1 MTLPQLPLRVP
12 PALGRAGGALL
23 VLLALSVTVYV
34 LFYVAP
40 GDPARLACGER
51 CNPVQVAQVREQLG
65 LNAPVTVQY
74 LHFLQ
79 GLFTGRDYSGG
90 AGLVLHCDAPC
101 LGFSYQNDRQ
111 VTELLLDRLPA
122 TLSLALGAMVIWLV
136 VGVGTGLL
144 SALRRGGITE
154 RALTVL
160 TLGATG
166 TPVFVLGLLLLM
178 AVCAYLQWLPFP
190 TYVPLGQDP
199 EQWAWNLLL
208 PWITLGV
215 FESAKYAR
223 LTRSSTLETL
233 AEDHIRTFRAYGVG
247 ERAII
252 IRHAVRG
259 ALAPVIALSAVDFGT
274 MIGGAVLTE
283 SLFGI
288 PGLGKTL
295 IDGVRVMDLP
305 VVVGVV
311 LAIGAA
317 VVVAGA
323 VADLLYALADRRVA
337 LA

>member
-1 MTLPQLPLRVP
+1 MTRFVLKRL
-12 PALGRAGGALL
+12 GGALL
-23 VLLALSVTVYV
+23 VLLVLSVVVYA
-34 LFYVAP
+34 LFYLAP

-51 CNPVQVAQVREQLG
+51 CNPQQIAQVRAQLG
-65 LNAPVTVQY
+65 LDDSTVTQY

-79 GLFTGRDYSGG
+79 GLLAGRDQSGG
-90 AGLVLHCDAPC
+90 AATVLHCDAPC

-111 VTELLLDRLPA
+111 VTELLLERLPA
-122 TLSLALGAMVIWLV
+122 TFSLALGALVIWLV
-136 VGVGTGLL
+136 IGVGTGLL
-144 SALRRGGITE
+144 SAVRRGGITE
-154 RALTVL
+154 RVL
-160 TLGATG
+160 TLLTLAATG
-166 TPVFVLGLLLLM
+166 TPVFILGLLLLM

-190 TYVPLGQDP
+190 TYVPFGEDP

-208 PWITLGV
+208 PWVTLGF

-247 ERAII
+247 ERALVT
-252 IRHAVRG
+252 RHAVRG
-259 ALAPVIALSAVDFGT
+259 AVAPVIALSAVDFGT

-295 IDGVRVMDLP
+295 IDGVRVVDLP

-311 LAIGAA
+311 LTIGAA
-317 VVVAGA
+317 VVIAG
-323 VADLLYALADRRVA
+323 VIADLLYAVADRRVT

>member
-1 MTLPQLPLRVP
+1 MTRFVLQRI
-12 PALGRAGGALL
+12 GGALL
-23 VLLALSVTVYV
+23 VLLALSVLIHV
-34 LFYVAP
+34 LFYFAP

-51 CNPVQVAQVREQLG
+51 CNPQQIAQVREQLG
-65 LNAPVTVQY
+65 LNETAVAQY

-79 GLFTGRDYSGG
+79 GLVAGRDHSAG
-90 AGLVLHCDAPC
+90 AGQALHCDAPC
-101 LGFSYQNDRQ
+101 LGFSYQTDQQ
-111 VTELLLDRLPA
+111 VTGLVLTRLPA
-122 TLSLALGAMVIWLV
+122 TLSLALGALAIWLL

-154 RALTVL
+154 RLLTVL
-160 TLGATG
+160 TLAGTG
-166 TPVFVLGLLLLM
+166 TPVFILGLLLLM
-178 AVCAYLQWLPFP
+178 AVCAHLQWLPFP
-190 TYVPLGQDP
+190 TYVPLTEDP

-208 PWITLGV
+208 PWLTLGL

-247 ERAII
+247 ERALVT
-252 IRHAVRG
+252 RHAARG
-259 ALAPVIALSAVDFGT
+259 AVAPVIALSAVDFGT

-295 IDGVRVMDLP
+295 IDAVRVVDLP

-317 VVVAGA
+317 VVLAGA
-323 VADLLYALADRRVA
+323 IADLLYAAADRRVA